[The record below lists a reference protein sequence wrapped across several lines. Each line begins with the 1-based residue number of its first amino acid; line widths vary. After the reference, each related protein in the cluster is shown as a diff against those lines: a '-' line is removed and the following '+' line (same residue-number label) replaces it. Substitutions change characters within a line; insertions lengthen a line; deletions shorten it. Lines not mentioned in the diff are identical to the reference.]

1 MPKRL
6 APGAS
11 GFHIERN
18 PVDNLSAIIET
29 IRADLTRRNDVRD
42 ATLRRSRELVRL
54 CAHSIRADHR
64 HEFDEAASLL
74 VQARAAASEMV
85 ADLKTLPDLYYTG
98 YTQDAL
104 KELTEAHLVHAF
116 VTGGPLPTPEELAV
130 PSSTFLNGM
139 SEATTE
145 MRRFALDMIRL
156 GHVQEAVPY
165 LAIMD
170 EVYSQQIAI
179 DFPDAITGGLRRQ
192 TDVLRGTLERTR
204 GDVTMSTR
212 QEAMRLALAAF
223 EARMMDGTAAASEPI
238 FATLSESDDET

>member
-1 MPKRL
+1 M
-6 APGAS
+6 
-11 GFHIERN
+11 
-18 PVDNLSAIIET
+18 DNLSAIIET

-54 CAHSIRADHR
+54 CANSIRAVHR
-64 HEFDEAASLL
+64 HEFDEAAGLL
-74 VQARAAASEMV
+74 TQTRAAAAEMV
-85 ADLKTLPDLYYTG
+85 ADLAALPDLYYTG

-104 KELTEAHLVHAF
+104 KELAEAHLVYAF
-116 VTGGPLPTPEELAV
+116 VTGGPLPTPDALGV

-139 SEATTE
+139 SEAASE

-156 GHVQEAVPY
+156 GHVEEALPF

-170 EVYSQQIAI
+170 EVYSQQITI

-192 TDVLRGTLERTR
+192 TDVLRGILERTR

-212 QEAMRLALAAF
+212 QEAMRQALATF
-223 EARMMDGTAAASEPI
+223 EARMMGGASPDAAPI
-238 FATLSESDDET
+238 FAALTESDE

>member
-1 MPKRL
+1 M
-6 APGAS
+6 
-11 GFHIERN
+11 
-18 PVDNLSAIIET
+18 DTLSIIIEA

-54 CAHSIRADHR
+54 CANSIRAVHR
-64 HEFDEAASLL
+64 HEFDEAAGLL
-74 VQARAAASEMV
+74 AQARAAAAEMV
-85 ADLKTLPDLYYTG
+85 ADLANLPDLYYTG

-104 KELTEAHLVHAF
+104 KELAEAHLVHAF
-116 VTGGPLPTPEELAV
+116 VTGAPLPSPEALHV

-139 SEATTE
+139 SEAASE

-156 GHVQEAVPY
+156 GRVEEALPY

-170 EVYSQQIAI
+170 EVYSQQITI

-192 TDVLRGTLERTR
+192 TDVLRGILERTR
-204 GDVTMSTR
+204 GDVTMSSR

-223 EARMMDGTAAASEPI
+223 ETRMMGAAPDAGFI
-238 FATLSESDDET
+238 LFDEIDEQPE

>member
-1 MPKRL
+1 M
-6 APGAS
+6 
-11 GFHIERN
+11 
-18 PVDNLSAIIET
+18 DNLSAIIET

-54 CAHSIRADHR
+54 CANSIRAVHR
-64 HEFDEAASLL
+64 HEFDEAADLL
-74 VQARAAASEMV
+74 TQTRAAALEMV
-85 ADLKTLPDLYYTG
+85 ADLAALPDLYYTG

-104 KELTEAHLVHAF
+104 KELAEAHLVYAF
-116 VTGGPLPTPEELAV
+116 VTGGPLPTPDALGV

-139 SEATTE
+139 SEAASE

-156 GHVQEAVPY
+156 GHVEEALPF

-170 EVYSQQIAI
+170 EVYSQQITI

-192 TDVLRGTLERTR
+192 TDVLRGILERTR

-212 QEAMRLALAAF
+212 QEAMRQALATF
-223 EARMMDGTAAASEPI
+223 EARMMGGASPDAAPL
-238 FATLSESDDET
+238 FAALTESDE